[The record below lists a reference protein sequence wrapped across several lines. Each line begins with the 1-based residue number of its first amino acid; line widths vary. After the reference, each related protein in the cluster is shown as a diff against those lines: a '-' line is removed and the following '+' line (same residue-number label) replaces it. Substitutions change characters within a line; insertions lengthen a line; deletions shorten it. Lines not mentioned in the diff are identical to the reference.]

1 MSLFDKFQPLI
12 DLQSELE
19 GMGVRPFGAVTEKLL
34 SATEGVVN
42 GRQVIL
48 AGTNNYLGLTFDP
61 ECVDAAQQATLRYG
75 TGTTGSRMANG
86 NYAEHVLLE
95 SELAEFFS
103 RQYAIM
109 FSTGYAATMGMA
121 ATLAG
126 AGDVILLDSDSHASI
141 YDGVRLGGADVIRF
155 QHNNVQDLDKRLR
168 RLGDSAKNALIVVEG
183 IYSMQGDRAPLAD
196 IVEVKCRYGAMLMV
210 DEAHSLGIVGK
221 RGRGVAE
228 EAGVEDDVDFVVGTF
243 SKSLAATGGYCV
255 SNHSALE
262 AIRYAVRSYIFTA
275 SPSPSVV
282 ASTRVALRI
291 IHERPEL
298 REKLWANARHLY
310 DGLKQLNLATGSEIS
325 PVVAVTCEDRA
336 QAICWWSKLFDSG
349 VYVNLVIP
357 PASPSGKP
365 LLRCSVSAAHSTAQ
379 IQSIIDAFEALIDM
393 PLQTIAPHG
402 SC

>member
-291 IHERPEL
+291 IHQRPTSRPRLRAWRHPAHLTGNTPVYAALDALRAPEAPPGTTRKRLER
-298 REKLWANARHLY
+298 R
-310 DGLKQLNLATGSEIS
+310 S
-325 PVVAVTCEDRA
+325 
-336 QAICWWSKLFDSG
+336 
-349 VYVNLVIP
+349 
-357 PASPSGKP
+357 
-365 LLRCSVSAAHSTAQ
+365 
-379 IQSIIDAFEALIDM
+379 
-393 PLQTIAPHG
+393 
-402 SC
+402 